1 MLEQL
6 QPGALGTM
14 LVVELKTEKGAEKKC
29 VIKQVRKWLL
39 GKQESIGMFV
49 ISMDPSDGNRDKHVG
64 QLGLGKS
71 RLTIYCAAVLEMGK
85 FRSVYKNI
93 EVKNGKRGAAYLGH
107 PACFHL
113 SLLLL

>member
-39 GKQESIGMFV
+39 GKRESIGMFV

-85 FRSVYKNI
+85 SVYKNI